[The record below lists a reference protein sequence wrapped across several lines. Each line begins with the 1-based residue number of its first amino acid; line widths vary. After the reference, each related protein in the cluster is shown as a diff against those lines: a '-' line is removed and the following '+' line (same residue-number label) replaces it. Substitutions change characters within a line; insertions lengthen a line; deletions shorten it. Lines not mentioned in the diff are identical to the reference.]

1 MIQEGY
7 ANIEELENDTIV
19 HNDSLLR
26 SSKVP
31 FSWTIKKKSRIM
43 TDDFHKTKGSKF
55 TVAVVNTG
63 DDTIEVGLLNSDNYR
78 YYFELPGGKMVTY
91 TFTIEATDDYRFY
104 VTNWNTYTIIASG
117 YYIINP

>member
-1 MIQEGY
+1 
-7 ANIEELENDTIV
+7 
-19 HNDSLLR
+19 
-26 SSKVP
+26 
-31 FSWTIKKKSRIM
+31 M

-55 TVAVVNTG
+55 TVCVMNTG

-78 YYFELPGGKMVTY
+78 YYFNLGGQKAVTY